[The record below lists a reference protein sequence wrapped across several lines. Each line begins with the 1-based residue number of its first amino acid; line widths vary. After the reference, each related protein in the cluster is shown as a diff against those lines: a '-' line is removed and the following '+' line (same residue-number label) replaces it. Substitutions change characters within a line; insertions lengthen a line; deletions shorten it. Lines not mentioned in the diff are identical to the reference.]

1 MAELVS
7 RTYSQAMFDVAFE
20 DNRLNEVKQ
29 EFDFVAGVLKDYP
42 DYFSI
47 LKSPKVSL
55 DEKKAIIVE
64 TFQSQI
70 SEPLLNFLKI
80 IVDKKRVSEILE
92 IKESF
97 DQRIVE
103 HDNVAYAT
111 VESVVPLD
119 DAQLESIKLK
129 LKQITGKN
137 VEIDTHINKE
147 LLGGVVVK
155 IGDRIID
162 GSVRYKL
169 EGMLESLT
177 QIII

>member
-7 RTYSQAMFDVAFE
+7 RTYSQAIFDVAIE
-20 DNRLNEVKQ
+20 DNCLKEVKQ
-29 EFDFVAGVLKDYP
+29 DFDLVAGVLIDYP
-42 DYFSI
+42 EYFSI

-64 TFQSQI
+64 AFQNKI

-80 IVDKKRVSEILE
+80 IVDKKRTSEILE
-92 IKESF
+92 IKEAF
-97 DQRIVE
+97 DARIVE
-103 HDNVAYAT
+103 HNNIAYAT
-111 VESVVPLD
+111 IESVVPLD
-119 DAQLESIKLK
+119 DAQVESIKLK
-129 LKQITGKN
+129 LKQITGKD
-137 VEIDTHINKE
+137 VEIDMQINKD